1 MATKTKNKKTTKL
14 ADSARQRRTAQILFA
29 IFALILILS
38 MVLSAVAKY

>member
-1 MATKTKNKKTTKL
+1 MATKTKNKKTSKL
-14 ADSARQRRTAQILFA
+14 EDNTRQRRAAQIFFA